1 MKQTPGSL
9 RGPGS
14 APGQSARSTA
24 LGPRDLILCSGTLFG
39 HPLRAKIRAA
49 AENGYRGITL
59 WPDDVTQ
66 AHSEGLSDAD
76 IRQLLADHDQIVVD
90 MDPLL
95 DWTPEAKPKPGEA
108 AVAVTPEHEFYA
120 IAEAFGARSLNVV
133 QGFGKTLDL
142 DRAAEDLAGVCDR
155 ARDHGLIV
163 TIEFLPWSGIP
174 NAAVALDL
182 IRRTGR
188 ANATVLVDTWHWFR
202 GGADLAMLKALPG
215 EKVGS
220 VQLNDAPAAA
230 TSNLMLES
238 MMGRLMPGEGVIP
251 IAEVVRVL
259 DAIGATAP
267 LGIEVFHE
275 SHARMNASEV
285 ARRAA
290 ETSRRV
296 LALARD

>member
-1 MKQTPGSL
+1 LKKILDSN
-9 RGPGS
+9 
-14 APGQSARSTA
+14 
-24 LGPRDLILCSGTLFG
+24 DLILCSGTLLG

-49 AENGYRGITL
+49 AEAGYSGITI
-59 WPDDVTQ
+59 WPDDVAQ
-66 AHSEGLSDAD
+66 ARSEGLSDID
-76 IRQLLADHDQIVVD
+76 IRKLLADQGQIVVD

-95 DWTPEAKPKPGEA
+95 DWTPEAKPRPGEA
-108 AVAVTPEHEFYA
+108 AVSVTPEHEFYA

-142 DRAAEDLAGVCDR
+142 DRAAEDLAGICDR

-182 IRRTGR
+182 VRRTGR

-215 EKVGS
+215 DRVGS
-220 VQLNDAPAAA
+220 VQLNDATETGPD
-230 TSNLMLES
+230 NMMLES
-238 MMGRLMPGEGVIP
+238 MQNRLMPGAGAIP
-251 IAEVVRVL
+251 IAEVVRTL
-259 DAIGATAP
+259 DAIGSKAP
-267 LGIEVFHE
+267 IGVEVFHE
-275 SHARMNASEV
+275 SHAHLDASDV

-290 ETSRRV
+290 MATRRV
-296 LALARD
+296 LALARG